1 MQGWP
6 QVPGIDYGGTFAPIC
21 RLLAIA
27 AELHY
32 KNLMTN
38 VKMAFLNV
46 DVEEEVFFKMPPG
59 YERSNKV
66 GIPLV
71 IELFKKHIYG
81 LHQSLKNWIRTM
93 DQFLGDIGFRPLKSD
108 PCV

>member
-1 MQGWP
+1 MQGWS
-6 QVPGIDYGGTFAPIC
+6 QVPGIDYGRTFAPIC

-38 VKMAFLNV
+38 VQMAFLNA
-46 DVEEEVFFKMPPG
+46 DVEEEVFFNMPPG
-59 YERSNKV
+59 YERSNKA

-81 LHQSLKNWIRTM
+81 LY
-93 DQFLGDIGFRPLKSD
+93 
-108 PCV
+108 